1 VTNTARQGRDV
12 EHAARKTLTLNGY
25 WTHRSAG
32 SKGEVDIIALKPGQ
46 MLFIQCKRRGTM
58 APQEWNRLWILAM
71 RLGATPILA
80 RRATPVT
87 KIEFWRLTAAKNP
100 QRPGGKS
107 PMVPFVID
115 EVAEVAP

>member
-1 VTNTARQGRDV
+1 VTNTAAAGRAV
-12 EHAARKTLTLNGY
+12 EHAARKVLTDSGY

-58 APQEWNRLWILAM
+58 APQEWNRLWMLAM

-80 RRATPVT
+80 RRGTPATE
-87 KIEFWRLTAAKNP
+87 IEFWEMTAAKNP

-107 PMVPFVID
+107 PMVRFVLD
-115 EVAEVAP
+115 EVAEVTP